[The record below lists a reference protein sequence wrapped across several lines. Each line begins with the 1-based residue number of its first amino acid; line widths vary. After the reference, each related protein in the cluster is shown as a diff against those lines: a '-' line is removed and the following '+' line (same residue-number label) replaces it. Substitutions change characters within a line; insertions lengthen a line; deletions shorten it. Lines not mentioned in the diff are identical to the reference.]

1 MKKMLVLGG
10 VGIALLVACDR
21 SIESRLQ
28 QNPSDTQ
35 QSVATNTEEKTLQAV
50 EKNEEDV
57 KSQKDLL
64 SEETKG
70 IEETKP
76 SKEAIHKEIV
86 NESISVNQ
94 SISEKEL
101 QKSPITSETNIAP
114 VKKASEIKKENS
126 KKAAQPETKLSVKLE
141 IKSNTRVSE
150 LEKNVSKPTQL
161 SQKNVVVKKR
171 AAKNIKSK
179 DEHNL
184 TSVIENQKVSLVD
197 NKSNND
203 GTYENGNLV
212 SNFTEEELRVG
223 AQRPLTKDEIRYY
236 KSLCRYAYMSEQ
248 DIIDN
253 QCESKQANR

>member
-10 VGIALLVACDR
+10 VGIAFLVACDR

-28 QNPSDTQ
+28 QNPSDNMK
-35 QSVATNTEEKTLQAV
+35 QSATTNAEEKPVQAV
-50 EKNEEDV
+50 EKNEETA
-57 KSQKDLL
+57 KPEKDLL
-64 SEETKG
+64 PKEIKSIKET
-70 IEETKP
+70 ELP
-76 SKEAIHKEIV
+76 KEVIHKEIV
-86 NESISVNQ
+86 NELISVNQ
-94 SISEKEL
+94 PISEKEP
-101 QKSPITSETNIAP
+101 QITSETNIAP

-126 KKAAQPETKLSVKLE
+126 KKAAQPETKLSTKSE
-141 IKSNTRVSE
+141 IKSNTRVSA

-203 GTYENGNLV
+203 GTYENSHLV

-248 DIIDN
+248 DVIDN

>member
-35 QSVATNTEEKTLQAV
+35 QSVTTNTEEKTLQAV

-94 SISEKEL
+94 SISEKEP

-114 VKKASEIKKENS
+114 VEKSSEIKKENPN
-126 KKAAQPETKLSVKLE
+126 KVAQLETKLSIKSE

-161 SQKNVVVKKR
+161 SQKNTVVKKR
-171 AAKNIKSK
+171 TAKNIKSK

-184 TSVIENQKVSLVD
+184 ASVIENKKVSLVD

-203 GTYENGNLV
+203 GTYDNDHLV
-212 SNFTEEELRVG
+212 SNFTEEELRLG